1 MSDLSVLD
9 RLRLERVVWSLDQRL
24 YDLPRATR
32 IAHRRELRANLL
44 VAARDVGT
52 TAALRDL
59 GDAARLAA
67 DYREAAFGAGP
78 RPSWYA
84 AAVFLLT
91 TVLFLTSL
99 LFDAARAFGDGI
111 LAADPGATGTFR
123 WPGIAYLQS
132 EVTYRVADGRQD
144 VVGGAFTPLTY
155 LLLLAGSVA
164 IGRLWR
170 ALPRRRRRAEVGRA
184 A

>member
-9 RLRLERVVWSLDQRL
+9 RLRVERVVWGLDQRL
-24 YDLPRATR
+24 HDLPRATR

-44 VAARDVGT
+44 AAARDVGA

-67 DYREAAFGAGP
+67 DYRDAALGAGP

-84 AAVFLLT
+84 AALFLLT
-91 TVLFLTSL
+91 TVLFLTSIL
-99 LFDAARAFGDGI
+99 YEAAEAFGDGI
-111 LAADPGATGTFR
+111 LAADPAATGTFR

-132 EVTYRVADGRQD
+132 EVTYLVANGRRD

-170 ALPRRRRRAEVGRA
+170 ALPRRRRRAALGRPA
-184 A
+184 